1 MAVRLSDFDWQR
13 NAVCAEPK
21 HSDKMESFFAETYDE
36 RAPARA
42 LCVGCLVRRECLKW
56 ALEGKHI
63 WGVWGGLDEQ
73 DIRRVLSVSSSG
85 QESRSQVFYGCPHC
99 GTHISN
105 MAVKTVTSPTGGRW
119 SKTRVV
125 YCNECDFQWKSR
137 TSANSL
143 EYHQALLET
152 GEPASTTDDCD
163 EDADQLD

>member
-1 MAVRLSDFDWQR
+1 MAVSLSDFDWQR
-13 NAVCAEPK
+13 EAVCAQPV
-21 HSDKMESFFAETYDE
+21 HSGKMEAFFAETYE
-36 RAPARA
+36 QRTPARA
-42 LCVGCLVRRECLKW
+42 LCTGCPVKRECLKW

-105 MAVKTVTSPTGGRW
+105 MSAKTVTSPNGGRW
-119 SKTRVV
+119 SKSRMVA
-125 YCNECDFQWKSR
+125 CHDCGFEWKSR

-143 EYHQALLET
+143 EYHQSLLET
-152 GEPASTTDDCD
+152 GEPLDIADDFD
-163 EDADQLD
+163 EDEDLPD